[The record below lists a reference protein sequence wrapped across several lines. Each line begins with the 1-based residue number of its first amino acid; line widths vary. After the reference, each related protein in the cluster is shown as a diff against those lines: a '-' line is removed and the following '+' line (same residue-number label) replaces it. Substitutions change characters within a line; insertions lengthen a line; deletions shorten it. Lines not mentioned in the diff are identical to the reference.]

1 MTMLARRDRHHRRS
15 TRLKGYDYAS
25 AGAYFVTVCVHGRE
39 PVLGEV
45 VNDEVVLSEWG
56 RVIDH
61 FWTRLPVHFPNVTV
75 DTHVT
80 MPNHIHAIIVIDPD
94 TGRRGAEK
102 GGAQESGETHVPAY
116 SAGAPPLQNR
126 RGDVIAAHG
135 GERPRNGCGDLIA
148 PPPQNEHGRG
158 AVAAPHAV
166 PASRGE
172 TPEEGGETPE
182 EGGETPPLQ
191 NEHGRGAVAAPN
203 GEPTL
208 LARTTLARPTL
219 GQIVAFYKF
228 QTTKIIN
235 EMRDAPGARFW
246 QRNFYD
252 TIIRNQRQ
260 LDALREYIHQNPARW
275 ALDTENPT
283 GRVWSIADGSL
294 PHLHR
299 RGGQP

>member
-1 MTMLARRDRHHRRS
+1 MLARRDRHHRRS

-45 VNDEVVLSEWG
+45 VNDEAVLSEWG

-80 MPNHIHAIIVIDPD
+80 MPNHVHAIIVIDPD

-102 GGAQESGETHVPAY
+102 GGVQEGGETHVPAY

-158 AVAAPHAV
+158 AACPERSEGSTAPSGV
-166 PASRGE
+166 PTA
-172 TPEEGGETPE
+172 
-182 EGGETPPLQ
+182 
-191 NEHGRGAVAAPN
+191 
-203 GEPTL
+203 
-208 LARTTLARPTL
+208 LARTTLAMPTL
-219 GQIVAFYKF
+219 GQIVAFYRF
-228 QTTKIIN
+228 QTTKRIN

-275 ALDTENPT
+275 ALDTENPN
-283 GRVWSIADGSL
+283 RPSME
-294 PHLHR
+294 HR
-299 RGGQP
+299 

>member
-1 MTMLARRDRHHRRS
+1 
-15 TRLKGYDYAS
+15 
-25 AGAYFVTVCVHGRE
+25 
-39 PVLGEV
+39 
-45 VNDEVVLSEWG
+45 
-56 RVIDH
+56 
-61 FWTRLPVHFPNVTV
+61 
-75 DTHVT
+75 

-102 GGAQESGETHVPAY
+102 GGAQESEETHVPAY

-148 PPPQNEHGRG
+148 PPP
-158 AVAAPHAV
+158 
-166 PASRGE
+166 
-172 TPEEGGETPE
+172 
-182 EGGETPPLQ
+182 Q

-275 ALDTENPT
+275 ALDTENPNRP
-283 GRVWSIADGSL
+283 GME
-294 PHLHR
+294 HR
-299 RGGQP
+299 